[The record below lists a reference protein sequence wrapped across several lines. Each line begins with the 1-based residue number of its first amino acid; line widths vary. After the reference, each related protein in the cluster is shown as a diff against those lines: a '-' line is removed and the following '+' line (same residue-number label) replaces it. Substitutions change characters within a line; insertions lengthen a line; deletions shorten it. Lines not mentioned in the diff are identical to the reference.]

1 MLTILALWVDGKKL
15 VDFLLAIITI
25 KHDHFTSDTSRQQFL
40 WLSCIRCSNL
50 IILIIIVTCSVLVA
64 IIGAFAEKGAQVIG
78 LW

>member
-25 KHDHFTSDTSRQQFL
+25 KHDHFTADTSRQQFL